1 MIKYPN
7 SNRRILRRDNSL
19 KGAVNA
25 GAVRV
30 GQRFFVGDNP
40 VTCVHIDGDKYIF
53 SMDDIFKTASH
64 DKIESIL
71 GTIYTT
77 GMIDGLNVIPT
88 GIMPD
93 IDFLFVPTERQVFGK
108 NEYGVEENDEQFEW
122 FKRGDAARVKGYKG
136 AKSDTWSDG
145 ETCTW
150 WLATVRS
157 GNSTH
162 CCNVTYTGHAAYY
175 NASDTSI
182 GVPVFFQMTRKE
194 NN

>member
-7 SNRRILRRDNSL
+7 SNRRNFKRDNSL

-53 SMDDIFKTASH
+53 SMDDIFKKTSH
-64 DKIESIL
+64 DKIAEVL
-71 GTIYTT
+71 ETIYTT
-77 GMIDGLNVIPT
+77 GMIDGVNVIPT
-88 GIMPD
+88 GIMSD

-108 NEYGVEENDEQFEW
+108 NEYGVEEDDEQFEW
-122 FKRGDAARVKGYKG
+122 FKRGDSTRVKGYQG
-136 AKSDTWSDG
+136 SDTDYEKG
-145 ETCTW
+145 DTCYW
-150 WLATVRS
+150 WLATVDS
-157 GNSTH
+157 GNSSG
-162 CCNVTYTGHAAYY
+162 CCYVGSYGD
-175 NASDTSI
+175 ASAGYASSTTI

-194 NN
+194 SN